1 MTPTHSEKDAAALVA
16 AAFVN
21 ALIEK
26 GVPYPRAAKS
36 GADLLLL
43 GTGLLSRVEEEALAA
58 ALADFV
64 GGDEN

>member
-16 AAFVN
+16 AALVN
-21 ALIEK
+21 ALLNK
-26 GVPYPRAAKS
+26 GVPFARAAKT

-43 GTGLLSRVEEEALAA
+43 GTGLLSRAEEDALAA
-58 ALADFV
+58 AIADFV

>member
-16 AAFVN
+16 AALVN
-21 ALIEK
+21 SLLDR
-26 GVPYPRAAKS
+26 GVHYRRAAKI

-43 GTGLLSRVEEEALAA
+43 GTGLLSRAEEDALAL

>member
-16 AAFVN
+16 AALVN
-21 ALIEK
+21 ALLEK
-26 GVPYPRAAKS
+26 GIPFHRAAKS

-43 GTGLLSRVEEEALAA
+43 GTGLLSRAEEEALAA

>member
-16 AAFVN
+16 AALVN
-21 ALIEK
+21 SLLDR
-26 GVPYPRAAKS
+26 GVPYRRAAKA

-43 GTGLLSRVEEEALAA
+43 GTGLLSRAEEDALAA
-58 ALADFV
+58 AIADFV